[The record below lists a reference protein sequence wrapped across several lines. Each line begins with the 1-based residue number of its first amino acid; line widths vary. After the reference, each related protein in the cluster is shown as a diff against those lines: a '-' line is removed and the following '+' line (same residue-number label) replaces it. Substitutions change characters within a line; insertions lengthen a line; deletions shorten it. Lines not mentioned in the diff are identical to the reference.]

1 MNKIF
6 AKISVYIILILMIF
20 CKTSV
25 YAHNLQGW
33 AGPNDGKNTNQNF
46 VNNISSDHKEYI
58 KERKETQNKNGTD
71 GKSTNGDW
79 ISDAFQAVKSFFN
92 EDVKDDLGIV
102 ATPLDF
108 FRSVIKGINRI
119 LLVLLAAISSISL
132 AIVGIRYLMSTN
144 SAEQQK
150 KAVKDLHTTFKGM
163 AFGFGA
169 FFIWRIA
176 MGIVEVI
183 ISNL

>member
-1 MNKIF
+1 MYKKLLKICIYAIIGFFIF
-6 AKISVYIILILMIF
+6 AQTSVCLAADNHDVYHQIKAEKE
-20 CKTSV
+20 KTS
-25 YAHNLQGW
+25 
-33 AGPNDGKNTNQNF
+33 
-46 VNNISSDHKEYI
+46 
-58 KERKETQNKNGTD
+58 
-71 GKSTNGDW
+71 DW